1 MRSRN
6 EAQLHRPR
14 RTRRHHRRTRLVRS
28 SLNDCRSLPR
38 KIRTLVVELPR
49 REGSLGLATCGLPRR
64 HGRVQRSRYSRKLRK
79 GRMKTRRYKEG
90 DEADRKGLRHL
101 MPTFP
106 DDPAS
111 RFLDYYQRYLIA
123 KGQQNGEM
131 IWLCAVVCRII
142 SPFCCPLA

>member
-28 SLNDCRSLPR
+28 SLDDCRRLPR
-38 KIRTLVVELPR
+38 KIRTLVVELQR
-49 REGSLGLATCGLPRR
+49 REGSLRLAACGLPRR

-79 GRMKTRRYKEG
+79 GRMKTSRYKEG
-90 DEADRKGLRHL
+90 DEPDRIDLRHL

-106 DDPAS
+106 DNPAS
-111 RFLDYYQRYLIA
+111 RFFGLLPTIPHRQRAA
-123 KGQQNGEM
+123 KSRDDLALCRRLSDRTWENG
-131 IWLCAVVCRII
+131 R
-142 SPFCCPLA
+142 PY